1 MDTVVGFAIIGVLSF
16 VLVTA
21 VTRTDQARQRL
32 DDNATAVRIA
42 QRVLADLRAGKP
54 APPAPAD
61 TQVHVKPA
69 TDVIAGGAGVA
80 LPPGREWVE
89 VTVNYRGR
97 TATLT
102 GLAPKGGAR

>member
-61 TQVHVKPA
+61 TQVHVRPA
-69 TDVIAGGAGVA
+69 TDIASGGVT

-89 VTVNYRGR
+89 VTVIYRGR
-97 TATLT
+97 TASLT